1 MSLTKSLDMTRE
13 QFKKYIREIEEIA
26 ELSDKLADF
35 GIETIECKELFRAEE
50 IFFAWLEQDFG
61 KNGADLVSWWL
72 YEDVPKVIYEPDG
85 SETNLENI
93 DDLYSYVE
101 GHYCTYG

>member
-1 MSLTKSLDMTRE
+1 MTRE
-13 QFKKYIREIEEIA
+13 QFKKYIREVEEIA
-26 ELSDKLADF
+26 ELSNKLADL
-35 GIETIECKELFRAEE
+35 GIETLDCKELFYAEE

-93 DDLYSYVE
+93 DELF
-101 GHYCTYG
+101 TYLQENYIVGDGTGIS